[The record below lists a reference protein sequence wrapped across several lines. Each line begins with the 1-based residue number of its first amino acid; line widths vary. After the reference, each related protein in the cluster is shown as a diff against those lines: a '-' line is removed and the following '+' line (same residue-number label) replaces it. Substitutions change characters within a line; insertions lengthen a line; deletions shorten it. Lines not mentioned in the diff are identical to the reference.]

1 MKKRVAGVYRLRVKQ
16 TSDPEGI
23 QVLLMGL
30 DWILKVMRSHQT
42 FVSRSMG
49 ERQEDR
55 DKATSTG
62 QSAGSR

>member
-1 MKKRVAGVYRLRVKQ
+1 MKKGVAGVYRLRVKQ

-30 DWILKVMRSHQT
+30 DWILKVLRSHQT

-49 ERQEDR
+49 ERQEER
-55 DKATSTG
+55 DKETSVG

>member
-1 MKKRVAGVYRLRVKQ
+1 MKKGVAGVYRLRVKQ

-30 DWILKVMRSHQT
+30 DWILKVLRSHQT

-49 ERQEDR
+49 ERQED
-55 DKATSTG
+55 
-62 QSAGSR
+62 

>member
-1 MKKRVAGVYRLRVKQ
+1 MKQ

-30 DWILKVMRSHQT
+30 DWILKVLRSHQT

-55 DKATSTG
+55 DKETSVG

>member
-1 MKKRVAGVYRLRVKQ
+1 MKKGVAGVYRLRVKQ

-30 DWILKVMRSHQT
+30 DWILKVLRSHQT

-55 DKATSTG
+55 DKETSVG